1 MPKKT
6 NTPEK
11 NRIEIQSDIHTH
23 IGELIQSK
31 DVTLRENQDAIERRK
46 TVHAFTNLRDTMTE
60 EEKNEAGREEIVNFG
75 STMRAAQIN
84 IAPMESIIIGTDS
97 LCDTTVDFNKPNTDH
112 LLAVEIA
119 AVANKWLFTSN
130 EKFHH
135 MWRTAVGEG
144 YLAGGGPAMWDEQE
158 AGLFPKYNNHVFFP
172 KGSKLDPEEITF
184 AYERRE
190 MSIHD
195 LKAIIA
201 TVDDDDDGDYISK
214 ESIEDMIEEVKSQM
228 SSRTNTHSTE
238 RVGIDLD
245 NDNSARDNGML
256 NRTTFD
262 VWVHWEVRCYD
273 LDYKDKD
280 KAGQKYVSKVMF
292 VDGCTT
298 AASRDK
304 NGKLSGREESYDAQA
319 VIIQEKVAFDDP
331 REWLVM
337 LIFDEEIGGEK
348 TIDTLRG
355 IAEAY
360 YKPAVLIEELRNVE
374 IEGALM
380 VARPTLM
387 AKEGADPDEVLDFQ
401 MGQDL
406 FAPNNVEILQIPNTG
421 NQVRPVVADLMQ
433 TVSGIASSGN
443 SNTGRGQELRQQAIE
458 RQDNTTT
465 IKNNRIIKAYMK
477 IDQILD
483 LIVGRALTLDPDAG
497 TEDYRLIKGFQE
509 SLDEKIVSIFNLVE
523 EETDDGIDTPASA
536 MKKAAEIRER
546 VGQRKYGKFKYLT
559 VKASRNATG
568 LDRPTEIDNASFIL
582 QMIETGRV
590 PAQNVPVLLERAAAY
605 QTQNVD
611 IAALLTNK
619 PEPISTEQQERA
631 AAEFDTIRRRASA
644 GVIQPVGP
652 RDIDEDHIEAHTLDI
667 IAFVN
672 SNGLRPWDQ
681 LDVAEFAAVIQHIG
695 GHIERMRQRPE
706 SAGVAR
712 QKMLELQEIVKQAG
726 GIIQVLEEQKAA
738 QENEELSPDDRLKLA
753 KEQKTYA
760 EIEMLGRKFGVEL
773 ADKRDIM
780 RGRVVKAQ
788 QNDERQTLMERQQL
802 VSEINKDRE
811 FQLKK
816 LQSQQKEQ

>member
-1 MPKKT
+1 MPNKNKT
-6 NTPEK
+6 SDNEDVK
-11 NRIEIQSDIHTH
+11 IESDIHDNV
-23 IGELIQSK
+23 GELIQCK
-31 DVTLRENQDAIERRK
+31 DTTLRENYDAIERRK

-75 STMRAAQIN
+75 STMRAALIN

-97 LCDTTVDFNKPNTDH
+97 LCDTQVDFNDPNSDH

-130 EKFHH
+130 EKFHQ

-144 YLAGGGPAMWDEQE
+144 YLAGGGPAMWDEQD
-158 AGLFPKYNNHVFFP
+158 AGLFPKYNNHIFFP
-172 KGSKLDPEEITF
+172 KGSKLDPEEMTF
-184 AYERRE
+184 AFERRE

-195 LKAIIA
+195 LKALAAA
-201 TVDDDDDGDYISK
+201 TDEDDDDEFISK
-214 ESIEDMIEEVKSQM
+214 KAIEGMIENVRSQIG
-228 SSRTNTHSTE
+228 SRTNSRSTE
-238 RVGIDLD
+238 RVGLDLD

-262 VWVHWEVRCYD
+262 VWIHWEVRVHD
-273 LDYKDKD
+273 IDMSDKE
-280 KAGQKYVSKVMF
+280 KAGQKYISKVMF
-292 VDGCTT
+292 VDGCTI
-298 AASRDK
+298 APERNKD
-304 NGKLSGREESYDAQA
+304 GKVIGREESYDAQS
-319 VIIQEKVAFDDP
+319 VIVQDKYAFDDP

-348 TIDTLRG
+348 TTDTLRG

-380 VARPTLM
+380 TARPTLI
-387 AKEGADPDEVLDFQ
+387 ANEGADPDEVLDYQ

-406 FAPNNVEILQIPNTG
+406 FAPNNIEILQIPNTG

-433 TVSGIASSGN
+433 TVSGIAGSSN
-443 SNTGRGQELRQQAIE
+443 SNTGRGQELRQQALE
-458 RQDNTTT
+458 RQDNSTI
-465 IKNNRIIKAYMK
+465 IKNNNTIKAYMK
-477 IDQILD
+477 VDQILD
-483 LIVGRALTLDPDAG
+483 LIIGRALSMNPEAG
-497 TEDYRLIKGFQE
+497 TEDYRLIKGFQSE
-509 SLDEKIVSIFNLVE
+509 LDEKIVSIYNLVTE
-523 EETDDGIDTPASA
+523 DTDDGVDTPKDSL
-536 MKKAAEIRER
+536 KQAAEIREKI
-546 VGQRKYGKFKYLT
+546 GTRKYGKFKYLT
-559 VKASRNATG
+559 VKTSRNATG
-568 LDRPTEIDNASFIL
+568 LDRPTETDNAAFIL

-590 PAQNVPVLLERAAAY
+590 PAQNVPLLLERAAAY

-611 IAALLTNK
+611 IAKLLTNK

-652 RDIDEDHIEAHTLDI
+652 RDIDEDHLEAHILDI

-672 SNGLRPWDQ
+672 SHGLRPWDQ
-681 LDVAEFAAVIQHIG
+681 LSVAEFTAVIQHMG

-726 GIIQVLEEQKAA
+726 GIIQVLEEQKAQ

-780 RGRVVKAQ
+780 RGRVTKAQ
-788 QNDERQTLMERQQL
+788 QNDQRQQLMERQQL
-802 VSEINKDRE
+802 VNEINKDRE

-816 LQSQQKEQ
+816 QQTTVNV